1 MNLVIPAREH
11 IVEYVAALKKGWSP
25 TNVNP
30 EKAAREE
37 LAQIE
42 LDTPA
47 FLASMTDRSPN
58 DRFITLPDGSQHARL
73 PGICRWMWDDG
84 FCGSINFRWK
94 PGTPELPPTVLGHI
108 GYSMVPWKWG
118 RGYAKEALRLILMEA
133 RNEGLPY
140 VELTTDPDNIA
151 SQRVIRA
158 NGGVF
163 VEEFKEPEAYGGKIG
178 FRFRIS
184 LG

>member
-1 MNLVIPAREH
+1 
-11 IVEYVAALKKGWSP
+11 
-25 TNVNP
+25 
-30 EKAAREE
+30 
-37 LAQIE
+37 
-42 LDTPA
+42 
-47 FLASMTDRSPN
+47 
-58 DRFITLPDGSQHARL
+58 
-73 PGICRWMWDDG
+73 MWDDG